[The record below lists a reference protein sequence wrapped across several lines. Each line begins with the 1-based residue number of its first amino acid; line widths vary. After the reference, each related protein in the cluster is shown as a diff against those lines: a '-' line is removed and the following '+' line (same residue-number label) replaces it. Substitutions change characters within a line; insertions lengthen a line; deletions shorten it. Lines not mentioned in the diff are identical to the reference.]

1 MFKFSGSQRGKK
13 KKRRG
18 HILIGDSTTQRIW
31 ERARGWAAGVSSQ
44 DPEGPREDRLLST
57 RKHLP
62 RPLNA

>member
-13 KKRRG
+13 KKEEDTFSLGTALPRG
-18 HILIGDSTTQRIW
+18 FGK
-31 ERARGWAAGVSSQ
+31 RARGWAAGVSSQ